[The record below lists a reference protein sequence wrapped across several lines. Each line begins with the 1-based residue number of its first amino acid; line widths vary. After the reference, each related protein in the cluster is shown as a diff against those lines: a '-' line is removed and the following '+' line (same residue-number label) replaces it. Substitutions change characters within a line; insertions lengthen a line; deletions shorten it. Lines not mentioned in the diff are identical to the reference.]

1 MNHEKMKLSE
11 LKSLAEHHDIPTN
24 TSKDIL
30 IKNIKLAEQEKY
42 IKPTTCEKFNNSE
55 YLIGVDIKNQQKLV
69 ACGRF
74 VENKEMKSAKMY
86 SSDRVYYISSFKYL
100 G

>member
-1 MNHEKMKLSE
+1 MNYEKMKLSE
-11 LKSLAEHHDIPTN
+11 LKSLAEHHDIPSN

-30 IKNIKLAEQEKY
+30 IKNLKLVEQDKY
-42 IKPTTCEKFNNSE
+42 IKPTTCEKLNNNE
-55 YLIGVDIKNQQKLV
+55 YLIGVDIKNQAKLV

-86 SSDRVYYISSFKYL
+86 SSDRIYYISTFKYL